1 MANNEDLTRIYHGLK
16 DQYSRISRPIL
27 NGLWDDSVKA
37 ELPKVMFPPNEGSS
51 FDAQVAESGFLQ
63 RNCAIISAFRRKN
76 PDGTR
81 RNKQDNLASSLSL
94 ENDLKE
100 RNLAYFKVDGCFRE
114 HNEARAFHEVSFFV
128 YDDGDHFAKT
138 FFVKMYE
145 LSEKYNQDSF
155 LYKGAG
161 MSRFAFFISTND
173 ISRAKDGDV
182 VPAGKLY
189 LNLPPVGPY
198 SNLGEGNGR
207 ITFKMDEP
215 TEEELEYA
223 RNFKYIQP

>member
-138 FFVKMYE
+138 FFRQNV
-145 LSEKYNQDSF
+145 
-155 LYKGAG
+155 
-161 MSRFAFFISTND
+161 RAFRKIQSGQFS
-173 ISRAKDGDV
+173 
-182 VPAGKLY
+182 LQ
-189 LNLPPVGPY
+189 
-198 SNLGEGNGR
+198 GR
-207 ITFKMDEP
+207 RNEP
-215 TEEELEYA
+215 FRLLHQY
-223 RNFKYIQP
+223 